1 MVAPPYK
8 YNDFSIHALLAESDH
23 QTNAGSNES
32 SDFLS
37 TLSLRRATYDTYAKV
52 LRVNFSIHALLAE
65 SDRVAFF
72 FDVSFFL
79 STLSLRRATPM
90 PCTKLITRFFL
101 STLSLR
107 RATRCRPLCVAQYD
121 FSIHALLAE
130 SDPCIPTGHSGA
142 LHFLSTLSLRRA
154 TNNHGDHIFGQKNFY
169 PRSPCG
175 ERRPA
180 SRRDGAN
187 GADFYPRSPCGER
200 PCNIVCG

>member
-1 MVAPPYK
+1 MSV
-8 YNDFSIHALLAESDH
+8 
-23 QTNAGSNES
+23 
-32 SDFLS
+32 
-37 TLSLRRATYDTYAKV
+37 R
-52 LRVNFSIHALLAE
+52 FSIHALLAE

-154 TNNHGDHIFGQKNFY
+154 TQRTRSAARATFIFL
-169 PRSPCG
+169 STLSL
-175 ERRPA
+175 RRATSLLCFMIHPL
-180 SRRDGAN
+180 
-187 GADFYPRSPCGER
+187 
-200 PCNIVCG
+200 

>member
-32 SDFLS
+32 SD
-37 TLSLRRATYDTYAKV
+37 
-52 LRVNFSIHALLAE
+52 
-65 SDRVAFF
+65 
-72 FDVSFFL
+72 FL

-121 FSIHALLAE
+121 F
-130 SDPCIPTGHSGA
+130 
-142 LHFLSTLSLRRA
+142 LSTLSLRRA
-154 TNNHGDHIFGQKNFY
+154 TLVFPLGIQGLFIFYPRSPCGERLKGPDQQHERHLFFY

-175 ERRPA
+175 ERRLSYA
-180 SRRDGAN
+180 L
-187 GADFYPRSPCGER
+187 
-200 PCNIVCG
+200 